1 MAVDIERLPEEYR
14 EIYDRFIMKADTN
27 IQLSSVILSDENK
40 QKVKGF
46 LKETEYRDR
55 LYDYGLEPDNRIL
68 MYGASG
74 TGKTFLS
81 KALSNHLGY
90 TMLMVDIAKSLS
102 DGDVSIN
109 ISDIFKLGNY
119 LGYCLIFFDEVD
131 SIAWSRDAVVQ
142 DSGTIRRATNSIFQQ
157 LDQMN
162 HTNIFIA
169 ATNMLH
175 RLDPAFERRFNLKM
189 EFRRP
194 SLDIKE
200 CIHHFIFPKFIIDD
214 DVDKTTVDI
223 ISRRAKNYAK
233 LSYYEI
239 QNIVE
244 RAMKKAVLND
254 TNVVKTSD
262 VYKDLAIAMKI
273 KLQFH
278 TGDDPEEIFESPKP
292 HWD

>member
-27 IQLSSVILSDENK
+27 IQLNSVILSDENK

-278 TGDDPEEIFESPKP
+278 TGDDPEEIFESPKL